1 MSEFEYTTF
10 VLGRC
15 SSPAAKY
22 AKVNQDLEDAN
33 AVPFWRKNRAR
44 IKMLSTVKSKL
55 EVEYNSS
62 ELKFTSDAEQLK
74 YYVERL
80 AKRSAVELLSTGK
93 VSAETMEDMTCLGN
107 DYFID
112 CVKQSTIIA
121 SQLNHEVQ
129 GAEKSVKQEDV
140 VPLNM
145 MD

>member
-15 SSPAAKY
+15 STTAAKY

-33 AVPFWRKNRAR
+33 AVPFWKRNRAR
-44 IKMLSTVKSKL
+44 IKMLNSVKSNL
-55 EVEYNSS
+55 EKSHSS
-62 ELKFTSDAEQLK
+62 NELNFSSDEEQLM
-74 YYVERL
+74 YYVETL
-80 AKRSAVELLSTGK
+80 AKRSAVELLSSGK
-93 VSAETMEDMTCLGN
+93 VSAETMESMTCLGN
-107 DYFID
+107 DNFVE

-129 GAEKSVKQEDV
+129 KAEKSVQQEDV

-145 MD
+145 M

>member
-15 SSPAAKY
+15 SSPAAKF
-22 AKVNQDLEDAN
+22 AKVTEDLEDAR
-33 AVPFWRKNRAR
+33 AVPFWKRNRAR
-44 IKMLSTVKSKL
+44 IKMLETAKARL
-55 EVEYNSS
+55 ETEYNSS
-62 ELKFTSDAEQLK
+62 ELSFTDATEQLK

-93 VSAETMEDMTCLGN
+93 VSADTMEDMTCLGN

-129 GAEKSVKQEDV
+129 NAEKSVQQEDV
-140 VPLNM
+140 VPLNLM
-145 MD
+145 